1 MQKQV
6 FQGFETPSCDLTLL
20 MADGSFCSLLVQV
33 RCSDQLDHCFGL
45 VVVANID
52 VVFLDKVD
60 GGRESLVLAGA
71 STETFEK
78 QKTATF
84 SSRKVSVIDQLF
96 QILLPMAILL
106 PRHSFGAKCSFTP
119 DAPSSCSRRKARKQL
134 TRMADLYANGHV
146 VSPHGQRSDL
156 VASLPRS
163 LGAASNQPKSLARYS
178 SHLLPLAPSNF
189 AKHLWIV
196 HPFAPKIHIPSYVTD
211 AQYLDDVDPG
221 IQYSE
226 AFSSPS
232 CAVRQRADS
241 GWNHGV
247 LANLPRR
254 RAAERPVSVSSRRPR
269 PL

>member
-96 QILLPMAILL
+96 QILLPMAIYCRGIHLAPNALSHLML
-106 PRHSFGAKCSFTP
+106 PRPVADAKP
-119 DAPSSCSRRKARKQL
+119 AI
-134 TRMADLYANGHV
+134 N
-146 VSPHGQRSDL
+146 
-156 VASLPRS
+156 
-163 LGAASNQPKSLARYS
+163 
-178 SHLLPLAPSNF
+178 
-189 AKHLWIV
+189 
-196 HPFAPKIHIPSYVTD
+196 
-211 AQYLDDVDPG
+211 
-221 IQYSE
+221 
-226 AFSSPS
+226 
-232 CAVRQRADS
+232 
-241 GWNHGV
+241 
-247 LANLPRR
+247 
-254 RAAERPVSVSSRRPR
+254 
-269 PL
+269 